1 MVRVCNKK
9 YCILKQYFCSHKLS
23 MLSLNINKKMILA
36 IGLVSIIAL
45 SITAL
50 LTFSIVILT
59 IEEKT
64 KDQLVSESIIQGET
78 IQEFLNL
85 KIQQVQNLAKNQL
98 IQKSINDVNRLEDE
112 SLFKVTIEEKRLDFL
127 DKIHEYQNNL
137 DHSLELEDLQILG
150 QNGKT
155 YFSLSEETDENN
167 LSPIYD
173 SERGVKAPLIEFN
186 ISSISNNG
194 NAIIS
199 VPVFV
204 SETNIHSEPM
214 GTIIATVDILE
225 INQILRKPF
234 KTTESDQS
242 FLINNDELII
252 LKSRSDEN
260 NSSSMMLNTIP
271 TKMCFDEGLNYYG
284 KYSNS
289 ANKQVYGFSYCLTNF
304 NLALLTEID
313 ESEILS
319 PITKLQQAFFFIG
332 IIIIAGVGIV
342 SVFLSKSISKPIM
355 KLKDA
360 ADEIANGNFDTRSN
374 IKSGDEIEQLSIS
387 FDAMAVKIQESLKK
401 IKQRDKI
408 IKEQQDLLL
417 EFSEN
422 KQKCCVGVI
431 DIVNSTKITAN
442 LSDKDTRNFY
452 GIFINFMASIVK
464 EFEGIVVKNIGDAL
478 LFYFP
483 ETNRD
488 NIQHF
493 ENAINCCMMMIDSYS
508 KINDK
513 MDEKG
518 LSSVSYRISAVYG
531 SIMIAQMSTSS
542 VVDIFGSTVNVCTK
556 INSLAQ
562 PNKLVI
568 EGDLYNIIKS
578 SEKFVFKQKTE
589 FVLNDKTKIKV
600 YSVENNP
607 PTPKSTLS
615 YSHSVIGCN

>member
-1 MVRVCNKK
+1 
-9 YCILKQYFCSHKLS
+9 
-23 MLSLNINKKMILA
+23 MILA
-36 IGLVSIIAL
+36 IGLVSTIAL

-64 KDQLVSESIIQGET
+64 KDQLVSESILQGET

-85 KIQQVQNLAKNQL
+85 KIQQVQNIAKNQL
-98 IQKSINDVNRLEDE
+98 IQKSINDINRLEDE
-112 SLFKVTIEEKRLDFL
+112 SLFQATIEEKRLIFL
-127 DKIHEYQNNL
+127 DEIHVFQSNL
-137 DHSLELEDLQILG
+137 DHSLQLDDLQILG
-150 QNGKT
+150 RDGKI
-155 YFSLSEETDENN
+155 YFSLSEETVENN
-167 LSPIYD
+167 LLPVYD
-173 SERGVKAPLIEFN
+173 FETDVKTPLIEFTS
-186 ISSISNNG
+186 SSISNNG
-194 NAIIS
+194 DAIIS

-214 GTIIATVDILE
+214 GTIIATVDISE

-252 LKSRSDEN
+252 LKSRSDGS
-260 NSSSMMLNTIP
+260 NSSSIISNTIP
-271 TKMCFDEGLNYYG
+271 TKMCFDDGLNYYG
-284 KYSNS
+284 KYLNS

-304 NLALLTEID
+304 NLALLTEIN
-313 ESEILS
+313 ESEILH
-319 PITKLQQAFFFIG
+319 PITNLQQVFFFIG
-332 IIIIAGVGIV
+332 VAIVAGVGIV
-342 SVFLSKSISKPIM
+342 SVLISKSISKPIM
-355 KLKDA
+355 KLKES

-374 IKSGDEIEQLSIS
+374 IKSGDEVEQLSIS

-401 IKQRDKI
+401 IKQRDEI

-442 LSDKDTRNFY
+442 LSDEDTRNFY
-452 GIFINFMASIVK
+452 GIFINFMASIVNR
-464 EFEGIVVKNIGDAL
+464 FEGIVVKNIGDAL

-483 ETNRD
+483 ESNKND
-488 NIQHF
+488 IQYF
-493 ENAINCCMMMIDSYS
+493 QNTVNCGLMMINSHG

-518 LSSVSYRISAVYG
+518 LSSFSYRISIVYG
-531 SIMIAQMSTSS
+531 PIMIAQMSTSS

-556 INSLAQ
+556 INSLAH
-562 PNKLVI
+562 PNELVI
-568 EGDLYNIIKS
+568 GEDLHNIIKS
-578 SEKFVFKQKTE
+578 CTE
-589 FVLNDKTKIKV
+589 FTFKPKAEFVVNDKTKTKV
-600 YSVENNP
+600 YSVENNS
-607 PTPKSTLS
+607 PTSKSTLS
-615 YSHSVIGCN
+615 YMDNVI

>member
-1 MVRVCNKK
+1 MF
-9 YCILKQYFCSHKLS
+9 IPKLG

-36 IGLVSIIAL
+36 IGLVSTIAL
-45 SITAL
+45 SVTAL
-50 LTFSIVILT
+50 LTFSVIILT

-64 KDQLVSESIIQGET
+64 KEQLVSESIIQGET

-112 SLFKVTIEEKRLDFL
+112 SLFQATIEEKRLDFL
-127 DKIHEYQNNL
+127 DEIHKFQSSL
-137 DHSLELEDLQILG
+137 DHSLKLDDLQILG
-150 QNGKT
+150 QDGKT
-155 YFSLSEETDENN
+155 YFSLNEEINENN
-167 LSPIYD
+167 LTPIYD
-173 SERGVKAPLIEFN
+173 SENGVKTPLIEFTS
-186 ISSISNNG
+186 SSILNNG

-199 VPVFV
+199 VPIFV
-204 SETNIHSEPM
+204 SETNVHSEPM

-252 LKSRSDEN
+252 LKSRSDESD
-260 NSSSMMLNTIP
+260 SSFTKLNTIP
-271 TKMCFDEGLNYYG
+271 TERCFDEGLNHYG
-284 KYSNS
+284 KYMNS
-289 ANKQVYGFSYCLTNF
+289 ASKQVYGFSYCLTNF

-319 PITKLQQAFFFIG
+319 PIINLQQVFFIIG

-342 SVFLSKSISKPIM
+342 SYILSKSISKPIM
-355 KLKDA
+355 RLKDA
-360 ADEIANGNFDTRSN
+360 ADEIANGNFNTRSN
-374 IKSGDEIEQLSIS
+374 IKSGDEVEQLSIS
-387 FDAMAVKIQESLKK
+387 FDAMAVKIQESLEK
-401 IKQRDKI
+401 IKQRDKT

-417 EFSEN
+417 EFSE
-422 KQKCCVGVI
+422 KRQKCCVGVI

-442 LSDKDTRNFY
+442 LSDKDTSNFY

-488 NIQHF
+488 NNQYF
-493 ENAINCCMMMIDSYS
+493 ENAINCCMKMINSHS

-518 LSSVSYRISAVYG
+518 LSSFSYRISAMYG

-562 PNKLVI
+562 PNGLVI
-568 EGDLYNIIKS
+568 GENLYNIVKS
-578 SEKFVFKQKTE
+578 CSKFTFKQKAE

-600 YSVENNP
+600 YSVENSS
-607 PTPKSTLS
+607 PTPKPTLS
-615 YSHSVIGCN
+615 YLHSVV